1 MAVIVRRFPVLR
13 HYSRP
18 ALKAQLSIHA
28 GKIPDLDHQVSWLGF
43 QFGAPALFEY
53 ILRYGKQYD
62 AIVFSPYMFWT
73 TSVCVPFVA
82 ERAVV
87 IPCLH
92 DELYARLEVLR
103 PVLADPQL
111 VWFLSGPE
119 HFLAHRLGPVAHT
132 AQRDWRR
139 CAGPFALRPCRVHGK
154 APIGAPFRALCRAAG
169 TGKGD
174 RLAPRG
180 LRRVRSKTGTS
191 TLTW

>member
-1 MAVIVRRFPVLR
+1 MYKRQ
-13 HYSRP
+13 

-43 QFGAPALFEY
+43 QFGAPALFEH

-62 AIVFSPYMFWT
+62 AIIFSPYMFWT

-92 DELYARLEVLR
+92 DEIYARLEVLR

-119 HFLAHRLGPVAHT
+119 HLLAHRLGPVATRHSVT
-132 AQRDWRR
+132 G
-139 CAGPFALRPCRVHGK
+139 AGVPVPSSYDAS
-154 APIGAPFRALCRAAG
+154 
-169 TGKGD
+169 
-174 RLAPRG
+174 G
-180 LRRVRSKTGTS
+180 LS
-191 TLTW
+191 LIHI